1 MKSKCGE
8 LGMGL
13 DYMPESYIL
22 PNDKDALMEAMG
34 GNNKKDKKFYIIKP
48 TNDSQGRGI

>member
-1 MKSKCGE
+1 MKSRCGE
-8 LGMGL
+8 LGMNL

-22 PNDKDALMEAMG
+22 PNDKDALMEAM
-34 GNNKKDKKFYIIKP
+34 NNKKEKKFYIIKP